1 VQHRSERRVPPA
13 DRGIR
18 PCCQAAVVLLVVDLP
33 DAVKVDRLPSKV
45 HGRERRRAQRVTLLH
60 LDGVIPSAP

>member
-33 DAVKVDRLPSKV
+33 DAVKVDRLFTAVK
-45 HGRERRRAQRVTLLH
+45 RRRAQRVTLLH
-60 LDGVIPSAP
+60 LNGVIPSAP